1 MKIRDRIKEL
11 KRVPAG
17 DLLPNPKNWR
27 THPAAQA
34 DALRGVLGE
43 VGFAD
48 AVLARETENGLMLID
63 GHLRAEVAP
72 DASVPVLVLDVT
84 QDEAD
89 KILATHDPL
98 AAMATTDAG
107 QLADLLEGMRFD
119 SDAATAMTES
129 LAKVEGIEQSA
140 EVVEDEVPEPPAD
153 PITEPGDLWT
163 LGDHRVL
170 CGDATNAEDV
180 ARAVVPDVQLVM
192 ITDPPYCSGGYQES
206 GKGSGSI
213 GTRGVEMIANDT
225 LSTRGYQALIRKA
238 IDVSSCA
245 VVHVFTDW
253 RMWVNLF
260 DVVESSG
267 FGVRAMVVWN
277 KATPGMGRG
286 WRNQHEL
293 IMVGSRV
300 AAPFNPT
307 SAQGNVITCA
317 RTGNIHHATEK
328 PVEVLTR
335 IMDVADFCDHV
346 YDPFLGS
353 GTTLVAAEQLG
364 RKCYGLEISPAY
376 CDVIVNRWESLTG
389 RKAERN
395 GARTDSETNEAENIV
410 RRKERGPDKPKRTR
424 STKRQ
429 AAGT

>member
-107 QLADLLEGMRFD
+107 KLADLLEGMRFD

-129 LAKVEGIEQSA
+129 LAKVEGIEQAA

-153 PITEPGDLWT
+153 PVTNPGDLIT
-163 LGDHRVL
+163 LGEHRVL
-170 CGDATNAEDV
+170 CGDATASEDV
-180 ARAVVPDVQLVM
+180 GRLMDGAKAEMLF
-192 ITDPPYCSGGYQES
+192 TDPPYGVNYEGGHFHSGNVNIKRKREKLKADDNDAIYGAFLPIVLPVIDGPCYVWFADS
-206 GKGSGSI
+206 
-213 GTRGVEMIANDT
+213 RGVTVYHCLLYTSD
-225 LSTRGYQALIRKA
+225 
-238 IDVSSCA
+238 
-245 VVHVFTDW
+245 
-253 RMWVNLF
+253 
-260 DVVESSG
+260 
-267 FGVRAMVVWN
+267 
-277 KATPGMGRG
+277 
-286 WRNQHEL
+286 
-293 IMVGSRV
+293 
-300 AAPFNPT
+300 AAD
-307 SAQGNVITCA
+307 
-317 RTGNIHHATEK
+317 E
-328 PVEVLTR
+328 
-335 IMDVADFCDHV
+335 
-346 YDPFLGS
+346 
-353 GTTLVAAEQLG
+353 
-364 RKCYGLEISPAY
+364 
-376 CDVIVNRWESLTG
+376 
-389 RKAERN
+389 
-395 GARTDSETNEAENIV
+395 
-410 RRKERGPDKPKRTR
+410 
-424 STKRQ
+424 
-429 AAGT
+429 